1 MEVVSFLWAEGM
13 ANHTMLNGKSQQ
25 EMHALTAK
33 GGMYVRDMIYE
44 TSDGQYITV
53 GERR

>member
-1 MEVVSFLWAEGM
+1 M